1 MAEKNTNY
9 VSDTTKFINELLNKN
24 PQLTNKQKSLR
35 STWWDKNFIDL
46 EEQKDFKESDIPQNG
61 YVYFTYKK

>member
-24 PQLTNKQKSLR
+24 PQLKKKQKILR
-35 STWWDKNFIDL
+35 NTWWDKNFIDL
-46 EEQKDFKESDIPQNG
+46 DEQKDFKESDLPQNG
-61 YVYFTYKK
+61 YVYFTYKR